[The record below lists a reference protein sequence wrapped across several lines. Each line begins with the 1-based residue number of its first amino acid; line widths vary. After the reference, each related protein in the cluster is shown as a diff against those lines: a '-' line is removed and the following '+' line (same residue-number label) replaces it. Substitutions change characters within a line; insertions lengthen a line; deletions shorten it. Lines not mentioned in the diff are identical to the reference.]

1 MMPNYANPAP
11 LTDAEKSD
19 LVTFVEAP
27 ELKPVTSASLAI
39 KEAVAAVPTI
49 KVLVNKPYR
58 VIHEGK
64 PFIGGQTL
72 TVPDDVEHSRWID
85 SGWVTKVKGK

>member
-1 MMPNYANPAP
+1 MPTYRNPAP
-11 LTDAEKSD
+11 LTDAEN
-19 LVTFVEAP
+19 LVTFVETP
-27 ELKPVTSASLAI
+27 ELKPVTSAALEIQQAQ
-39 KEAVAAVPTI
+39 AAGATI
-49 KVLVNKPYR
+49 QVLVNKPYR

-85 SGWVTKVKGK
+85 SGWVSKVKGK